1 MRMKNDIDVRKGVMF
16 KLVLGV
22 LVFDLC
28 LCRFVNVD
36 MIVYCNIWIEK
47 YLYECV
53 EFFFFY
59 YGFWDWL

>member
-36 MIVYCNIWIEK
+36 MIVYCNI
-47 YLYECV
+47 
-53 EFFFFY
+53 
-59 YGFWDWL
+59 